1 MRLST
6 RFALLLL
13 PFPLLAGMGAHAEP
27 KTVCTITVNSS
38 DEWET
43 FRARLP
49 KGDYRFVELI
59 EKGRPDWLR
68 SSCQRGVQCDVLV
81 VSGHFNAG
89 ETFYSDSVA
98 KEDHLRVDELE
109 RASCSNSCPGLFAKL
124 KEVYLFGCESL
135 NPDASKYSSSYGES
149 GRDRMRRIFA
159 GVPSIY
165 GFSGAAPVGPVAAKL
180 IGGYFNA
187 GGAPIGSG
195 QPNSRFLGAFSN
207 SSMTRTSGVSEAES
221 GYRKQVCPFYD
232 ERLTPARKLAMVHSM
247 MQRDMGE
254 ARRFFERIEAL
265 VDSLTPEE
273 RQDPA
278 FVQALA
284 TLSADTAARERYF
297 SMERTEPLA
306 PRRARMIA
314 LAKDLGWL
322 SDAAYRTELAA
333 LVSDVL
339 ARPTMGFAE
348 VDLVCSLNDDGDLD
362 GLVDAPREMG
372 VMPTAAIACLGDA
385 KARMRTLHAL
395 ASSDERDVQ
404 GVQTYLRYRPIADAG
419 ELRDVTRVVARMPA
433 GAAKVRA
440 LDALGRLNITDGDTL
455 RELVQSFVASTSASV
470 QRAIAEIFIRS
481 DTKAIAKPEVVAVLQ
496 KNRLASTGGDKL
508 IDTAIRRLQAS

>member
-1 MRLST
+1 MPFSP

-13 PFPLLAGMGAHAEP
+13 PCTLLAGQAAHAEP
-27 KTVCTITVNSS
+27 KTICTITVNSP
-38 DEWET
+38 DEWQA

-49 KGDYRFVELI
+49 KGDYNFVELI

-68 SSCQRGVQCDVLV
+68 SSCQKGVQCDVLV

-89 ETFYSDSVA
+89 ETFYSDSVS
-98 KEDHLRVDELE
+98 KDDHLRVDELE
-109 RASCSNSCPGLFAKL
+109 RASCSDSCPGLFAKL

-149 GRDRMRRIFA
+149 GRDRMRRVFA

-180 IGGYFNA
+180 IGGYFSA
-187 GGAPIGSG
+187 GGAPIGTG
-195 QPNSRFLGAFSN
+195 HANSRFLSAFSN

-221 GYRKQVCPFYD
+221 GYRRQVCPFYD
-232 ERLTPARKLAMVHSM
+232 ERLSPARKLAMVHAM
-247 MQRDMGE
+247 MKRDMNE
-254 ARRFFERIEAL
+254 AKRFFERIEAL

-278 FVQALA
+278 FVQAL
-284 TLSADTAARERYF
+284 SALASDSAARERYLAV
-297 SMERTEPLA
+297 ERAESVA
-306 PRRARMIA
+306 GRRARM
-314 LAKDLGWL
+314 
-322 SDAAYRTELAA
+322 
-333 LVSDVL
+333 VVL
-339 ARPTMGFAE
+339 ARDIGWLPEPAFRNELATLVTDLLARPAMGYAE
-348 VDLVCSLNDDGDLD
+348 VDLICSLNDDGELD
-362 GLVDAPREMG
+362 GLVEAPRASG
-372 VMPTAAIACLGDA
+372 VMQSAAIACLGDA
-385 KARMRTLHAL
+385 KARTRTLQAL
-395 ASSDERDVQ
+395 ASGDEREVQ

-433 GAAKVRA
+433 GPAKIRA

-455 RELVQSFVASTSASV
+455 RELVESFAASTSASV

-481 DTKAIAKPEVVAVLQ
+481 DTKAIARPEVVAVLQ
-496 KNRLASTGGDKL
+496 KNRLTSTGGDKL
-508 IDTAIRRLQAS
+508 IDAAIRRLQAS